1 MKKAAP
7 SAASWGC
14 LSSTFSCLCENRWFA
29 DGYNSCVRQSC
40 GFTDTYDAKS
50 QFETQC
56 NSTFTRGQQRV
67 VEGRRLT
74 LLPELLQRDLVS
86 YKVTET
92 TFVPAVDTNP
102 PNAFTLLPADPAS
115 TPLPISA
122 VAQMTTTPVS
132 IPFTTSALGTPSSS
146 PIFSSTSITAAPST
160 QTSPP
165 ATGGVSQSAKIVVGL
180 GVPLAIILLAL
191 IVYAL
196 YRYHRTRQKSRGSH
210 AANIA
215 ITEPNPAV
223 DNAVQEKKR
232 FVHAGAVQPRYKDD
246 DPVSEGRELHGQHIP
261 PYSRELEG
269 SPGYGRK
276 ELPG

>member
-180 GVPLAIILLAL
+180 GVPLAIPPSPDCIRAVSLSQNQTE
-191 IVYAL
+191 VT
-196 YRYHRTRQKSRGSH
+196 RKPCGQHCNHRTEPGRRQCRSGEEKVCSRRSST
-210 AANIA
+210 AKI
-215 ITEPNPAV
+215 
-223 DNAVQEKKR
+223 Q
-232 FVHAGAVQPRYKDD
+232 
-246 DPVSEGRELHGQHIP
+246 GR
-261 PYSRELEG
+261 
-269 SPGYGRK
+269 
-276 ELPG
+276 